1 MDQRVPQASTTTDL
15 PRLVPRQ
22 GPNRWL
28 PWVLAFVACAVAL
41 NALIGDRGL
50 AQTLRARGEQ
60 QRLGADLARI
70 RQENAVLQNRI
81 DRLSHDPRTIEE
93 LARQELG
100 LVRKGEVLVLIKNV
114 DQK

>member
-1 MDQRVPQASTTTDL
+1 
-15 PRLVPRQ
+15 
-22 GPNRWL
+22 
-28 PWVLAFVACAVAL
+28 VAWRRRSA
-41 NALIGDRGL
+41 
-50 AQTLRARGEQ
+50 RA
-60 QRLGADLARI
+60 
-70 RQENAVLQNRI
+70 ENSSDWI